1 MAAFVIYI
9 LKWAISLTLL
19 YSLYGLFLRKET
31 FHHFN
36 RMVLIGI
43 LLTSMVLPFCTIHT
57 KEETIVSKGMS
68 GIEESISNE
77 IVIRYQPAEEID
89 FSHQYTRIEENPK
102 ANTPTMS
109 LVQWLV
115 LLGLLGTAYFW
126 GSYLISIVKL
136 CFVMKNSRPI
146 DGNGKLPQGIRLLA
160 NPTIHSPFS
169 WFRTIVIRSEDT
181 PQPTDIILTHELAHV
196 QHHHSWD
203 NLLCD
208 ITVNTL
214 WWLPFAWMLRRD
226 LRDVH
231 EYQADQ
237 AVMEAGFDVEA
248 YQMLLIDKS
257 TGERNEEIVNNFEQ
271 NPLKRRFMMMF
282 RDKSN
287 KYAGLKVLYILPLA
301 AIALAAFAKPDM
313 MEAVENEVTT
323 EMEPFSSAF
332 SGKKNSSDH
341 EDDTPI
347 QEDEEKWN
355 IDPRGIYKMTKM
367 TGRDGIEIEAPND
380 QYKICRDDVTITFRV
395 ATNNANPK
403 KYAFYFCINDA
414 IIYNYTGKVPQ
425 GEDMHGTQIYD
436 SNGKEFTMRWRSQY
450 KDHPLFSENNW
461 VVEKYERDT
470 FSKHAQEILE
480 LLKSGDFSNSRNPFE
495 GRWILWKQTDSEE
508 ECTQTAKKG
517 AGKESFSPDEF
528 RVMMIQGNKE
538 LSMSMVKVSNP
549 TKFIFLGGVSPCSHQ
564 GDKQLKLDDLTY
576 TIHWQGKNHFYHKGA
591 NGKFWL
597 WVRDSYSPNY
607 YDYLIDLLRVSSRE
621 ALSVPTNLSKA
632 TTEEIEYPASESDSI
647 YIGPNVSIA
656 EFPGGDG
663 ELLNYMRTHVRY
675 PDATYWQYGME
686 GRVMISFVV
695 EKGGSLQNFTVARN
709 GIKANTTAA
718 EQNLSETEFENI
730 VNTGKHAFEEA
741 VIQALQSMPDWRPA
755 VHETDGKMEYVHM
768 KYTIPV
774 TFRL

>member
-36 RMVLIGI
+36 RMVLMGI

-77 IVIRYQPAEEID
+77 IVIRYQPTEEAD

-231 EYQADQ
+231 EYQA
-237 AVMEAGFDVEA
+237 VMEQGFDVEA
-248 YQMLLIDKS
+248 YQMLLIDKA

-271 NPLKRRFMMMF
+271 NPLKRRFIMMF

-301 AIALAAFAKPDM
+301 AIALAVFAKPDM
-313 MEAVENEVTT
+313 MKAVENEVTA
-323 EMEPFSSAF
+323 EMEPFSSVL
-332 SGKKNSSDH
+332 SGKKSEEVNH
-341 EDDTPI
+341 EDDTPT
-347 QEDEEKWN
+347 QEGEEKWN
-355 IDPRGIYKMTKM
+355 IDPRGIYKMTQM

-395 ATNNANPK
+395 TTNKANPK

-436 SNGKEFTMRWRSQY
+436 SNGKEFTMRWWSQY